1 MVSPF
6 KIRVAE
12 PNITE
17 EDAQSVYNAVKKECL
32 SGSGPYNT
40 QFEEEFAKF
49 IGTKYAVTVNSGTAA
64 LHLALEALGI
74 RDGDEVITT
83 PFTFAATSNVIVLQ
97 NAKPVFSDIESETF
111 NLDPS
116 KIEKTITPKTKAIMP
131 IHYAG
136 QPAEMDEINEIAQK
150 HNLFVIEDAAPA
162 VGATYK
168 GKKAGTLGDIAG
180 FSFFPDKNMTTGEG
194 GMIVTDNSELAE
206 KCQIMKKNGASKRY
220 YNIFM
225 GWNFKMPDINAAL
238 GISQLKRIES
248 IIKRK
253 IECAGNYNKLL
264 SSIKEIT
271 TPVVRDYNKSTYML
285 YSILTESENIREKI
299 RVGLENEG
307 IESRINFPSMHLQPI
322 YVEKYGDT
330 KGKFPISEDISKRIL
345 GLPIF
350 INMTETQQELIVN
363 TIKNILK

>member
-1 MVSPF
+1 MSTPF

-12 PNITE
+12 PNIIE
-17 EDAQSVYNAVKKECL
+17 EDAQAVYNAVKEECL
-32 SGSGPYNT
+32 SGSGPYNKK
-40 QFEEEFAKF
+40 FEKKFAEF
-49 IGTKYAVTVNSGTAA
+49 IGTKYAITVNSGTAA

-74 RDGDEVITT
+74 GDGDEVITT

-116 KIEKTITPKTKAIMP
+116 KIEKSITSKTKAIMP

-150 HNLFVIEDAAPA
+150 HNLNVIEDAAPA
-162 VGATYK
+162 VGGIYK

-248 IIKRK
+248 IIERK
-253 IECAGNYNKLL
+253 ISCAKNYDKLL
-264 SSIKEIT
+264 GSIKEIV
-271 TPVVRDYNKSTYML
+271 TPIVRDYNKSTYML
-285 YSILTESENIREKI
+285 YSILIENETIREKI
-299 RVGLENEG
+299 RIGLENEG
-307 IESRINFPSMHLQPI
+307 IETRINFPSMHLQPV
-322 YVEKYGDT
+322 YVEKYGYAE
-330 KGKFPISEDISKRIL
+330 GRLPISEDVSKRIL
-345 GLPIF
+345 GLPIY
-350 INMTETQQELIVN
+350 INMTQAEQELIVG
-363 TIKNILK
+363 TIKKILE